1 MKTKAIIKKNTQKN
15 NKKIFLFHFY
25 RQGSNLHHERILLSP
40 VH

>member
-15 NKKIFLFHFY
+15 NKEIFYFILY
-25 RQGSNLHHERILLSP
+25 GQGSNLRHERILLST